1 MARRLRNVG
10 ACPPAVPL
18 YRRAIEVTTSD
29 QLRAGIR
36 AVLID
41 CLLTENDFAGAKSEA
56 RRGQEALI
64 MASEF
69 KQLERTADSL
79 ATAAGKTP

>member
-1 MARRLRNVG
+1 MAW
-10 ACPPAVPL
+10 
-18 YRRAIEVTTSD
+18 
-29 QLRAGIR
+29 
-36 AVLID
+36 
-41 CLLTENDFAGAKSEA
+41 
-56 RRGQEALI
+56 RGQEALI